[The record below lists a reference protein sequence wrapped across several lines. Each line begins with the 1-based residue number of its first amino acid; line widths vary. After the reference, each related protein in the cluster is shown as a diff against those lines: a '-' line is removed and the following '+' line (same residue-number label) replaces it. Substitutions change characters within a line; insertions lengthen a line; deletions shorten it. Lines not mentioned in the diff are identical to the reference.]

1 MPALKGLAVSC
12 RRVDDAALSALPSF
26 PSLRALMPMDVSDHG
41 FRHVGRC
48 TQLEDLTCMY
58 CRETGD
64 VATGHLAGL
73 STLKSYYAGATQI
86 TDVSLEILG
95 RMATIERISLWNTAG
110 VTNAGM
116 TALAGLPRLRELTLD
131 GLANV
136 TRAGAAIFPAHV
148 RLSYSP

>member
-1 MPALKGLAVSC
+1 
-12 RRVDDAALSALPSF
+12 
-26 PSLRALMPMDVSDHG
+26 
-41 FRHVGRC
+41 
-48 TQLEDLTCMY
+48 MY

-95 RMATIERISLWNTAG
+95 RMPTLERISLWNTAG

-116 TALAGLPRLRELTLD
+116 TALAALPSLRELNLD

-136 TRAGAAIFPAHV
+136 TREGVAIFPARV